1 MIDLGQIT
9 TMLSQL
15 VPVIV
20 QVAMIAAVLSVVF
33 GFLMPMLTGLFKA

>member
-20 QVAMIAAVLSVVF
+20 QVAMIAAVLSVIF

>member
-9 TMLSQL
+9 AMLNQL

-20 QVAMIAAVLSVVF
+20 QVAMIAAVLSIVF